1 MPRYDF
7 AGLEKKWR
15 ARWKENPIQD
25 PAANKPKYYC
35 LDMFPYPS
43 GTALHVGHWRGY
55 TLSDVLS
62 RYKILQGYHVL
73 HPMGWDAFGLA
84 AENNAIKVKK
94 HPAISTSQNVAS
106 MKRQLEEMST
116 IYNWDDEINTT
127 DPSYYKWTQWIFA
140 RMFEKG
146 LAYEQEMP
154 LNWCPTC
161 KVVLANEEAVGG
173 VCERCKSPATK
184 KNLRQWMLKITAYGE
199 RLLND
204 LEGLNWPDKVKKMQS
219 DWIGKSYGAE
229 IDFSVIKSDADP
241 GNLEAKA
248 DPATGL
254 KIKAFT
260 TRPDTLCGATFIV
273 LAPEH
278 PLVKQLTIP
287 TKQAEVEAYVKV
299 AASRSNVDRMADK
312 EKTGVFIGAYA
323 ENPLNWQP
331 MPIWVADYVLADY
344 GTGAI
349 MCVPGHDTRDF
360 EFAQKFDLPIVKVI
374 ASCIDDADTILEE
387 AYTGDGVLV
396 NSGPYTGKT
405 VEDGKTA
412 ICAHLEERGLG
423 KATINYKLR
432 DWVFSRQ
439 RYWGEPIPIIHC
451 QVCGPVVVPD
461 SDLPVLLPNID
472 SYLPT
477 DTGESPLALVPDWVN
492 TTCPACK
499 GPGKRETNTMPQWA
513 GSSWYF
519 LRYPDV
525 NNDES
530 LASTKAL
537 RDWLPVDYYVGGIE
551 HAVLH
556 LLYARFYTKFLF
568 DIGVVDFEEPF
579 STLFNIG
586 MINYKGKKMSKGEG
600 YGVSPDDVV
609 PKYGCDA
616 LRLYEMFISP
626 PDQDCEWDDSGIE
639 GVSRFLNKLWRIVEK
654 ETTRKAPATEELT
667 RLRHRIIHDITT
679 RLDNLSLNT
688 VVSGF
693 MEHTNT
699 LQTLSGAGGVDKD
712 TLKTLAI
719 LLAPFAPHMAEEI
732 WERLGNKDSVFAQT
746 WPTYDPDMLKTDTM
760 EIAMQINGKLRGN
773 ISIST
778 DADKETA
785 LAAAKDALAD
795 KLDGVEI
802 VKSIYV
808 PGRIV
813 NFVVKQ

>member
-7 AGLEKKWR
+7 RNLEKKWR
-15 ARWKENPIQD
+15 ARWQASPIQ
-25 PAANKPKYYC
+25 ANSARKPKYYC

-43 GTALHVGHWRGY
+43 GSALHVGHWRGY

-84 AENNAIKVKK
+84 AENNAIKMKM
-94 HPAISTSQNVAS
+94 HPAISTAENVKS

-116 IYNWDDEINTT
+116 IYDWNDEINTT
-127 DPSYYKWTQWIFA
+127 DPDYYKWTQWIFA

-154 LNWCPTC
+154 LNWCDAC

-184 KNLRQWMLKITAYGE
+184 KNLRQWMLKITAYAE
-199 RLLND
+199 RLLKD
-204 LEGLNWPDKVKKMQS
+204 LDGLNWPDKVKKMQS
-219 DWIGKSYGAE
+219 DWIGKSIGTE
-229 IDFSVIKSDADP
+229 IDFTTQS
-241 GNLEAKA
+241 NEAKVR
-248 DPATGL
+248 
-254 KIKAFT
+254 AFT
-260 TRPDTLCGATFIV
+260 TRPDTLAGATFMV

-278 PLVKQLTIP
+278 ELVQTLTTP
-287 TKQAEVEAYVKV
+287 EQKEEVETYVKRS
-299 AASRSNVDRMADK
+299 ASRSSVDRMADK
-312 EKTGVFIGAYA
+312 EKTGVFLGSYA
-323 ENPLNWQP
+323 INPLIGP
-331 MPIWVADYVLADY
+331 IPIWVADYVLIDY

-360 EFAQKFDLPIVKVI
+360 EFAKKFGLPITQVI
-374 ASCIDDADTILEE
+374 SPDGETAELEE
-387 AYTGDGVLV
+387 AYVGDGVLV
-396 NSGPYTGKT
+396 NSKQFNGLTVAEGKEAITQYLVEQGAGTKT
-405 VEDGKTA
+405 V
-412 ICAHLEERGLG
+412 
-423 KATINYKLR
+423 NYKLR

-451 QVCGPVVVPD
+451 QACGPVVVPD
-461 SDLPVLLPNID
+461 KDLPVKLPNIE

-477 DTGESPLALVPDWVN
+477 DTGESPLALVTDWVN
-492 TTCPACK
+492 TTCPSCS

-525 NNDES
+525 NNKEA
-530 LASTKAL
+530 LASPEAL
-537 RDWLPVDYYVGGIE
+537 KKWLPVDYYVGGIE

-556 LLYARFYTKFLF
+556 LLYARFYTKFLY
-568 DIGVVDFEEPF
+568 DIGTVDFEEPF

-600 YGVSPDDVV
+600 YGVSPDDVI

-626 PDQDCEWDDSGIE
+626 PELDCEWDDSGIE
-639 GVSRFLNKLWRIVEK
+639 GVSRFLNKLWRIVDK
-654 ETTRKAPATEELT
+654 DAAKTNPATEKLV
-667 RLRHRIIHDITT
+667 RLRHKIIHDITT
-679 RLDNLSLNT
+679 RLENLSLNT

-699 LQTLSGAGGVDKD
+699 LQTISQEVGVDHE
-712 TLKTLAI
+712 TLKTIAI

-732 WERLGNKDSVFAQT
+732 WERLGYMDTIFAEN
-746 WPTYDPDMLKTDTM
+746 WPKYDPDMLKTDTI
-760 EIAMQINGKLRGN
+760 EIALQMNGKLRGN
-773 ISIST
+773 ISIPA
-778 DADKETA
+778 DADKDDA
-785 LAAAKDALAD
+785 IAAAKECLAD
-795 KLDGVEI
+795 KLADVEI
-802 VKSIYV
+802 IKSIYV
-808 PGRIV
+808 PGRII
-813 NFVVKQ
+813 NFVVKA

>member
-7 AGLEKKWR
+7 SGIEKKWR
-15 ARWKENPIQD
+15 ARWKEVPIQN
-25 PAANKPKYYC
+25 PASSKPKYYC

-55 TLSDVLS
+55 VLSDVLS

-84 AENNAIKVKK
+84 AENNAIKQRK
-94 HPAISTSQNVAS
+94 HPSISIAENIKN

-116 IYNWDDEINTT
+116 IYDWNDEINTT
-127 DPSYYKWTQWIFA
+127 DPAYYKWTQWIFA
-140 RMFEKG
+140 RMFEHG

-154 LNWCPTC
+154 LNWCDEC

-204 LEGLNWPDKVKKMQS
+204 LESLDWPEKVKKMQT
-219 DWIGKSYGAE
+219 DWIGKSSGTE
-229 IDFSVIKSDADP
+229 IDFAVQGSDA
-241 GNLEAKA
+241 
-248 DPATGL
+248 
-254 KIKAFT
+254 KIRAFT
-260 TRPDTLCGATFIV
+260 TRPDTLAGATFMV

-278 PLVKQLTIP
+278 ELVKKLT
-287 TKQAEVEAYVKV
+287 TSDQNDKVEEYVKH
-299 AASRSNVDRMADK
+299 AASRSSVDRMQDK
-312 EKTGVFIGAYA
+312 EKTGVFTGSYA
-323 ENPLNWQP
+323 INPLIGP
-331 MPIWVADYVLADY
+331 IPIWVADYVLIDY

-360 EFAQKFDLPIVKVI
+360 EFATKFDLPISRVI
-374 ASCIDDADTILEE
+374 SPDGTDAPLEE
-387 AYTGDGVLV
+387 AYTGYGVLV
-396 NSGPYTGKT
+396 NSGQFDGLT
-405 VEDGKTA
+405 VADGKEA
-412 ICAHLEERGLG
+412 ITKYLEAQGSG
-423 KATINYKLR
+423 TKTINYKLR

-451 QVCGPVVVPD
+451 PTCGPVVVPD
-461 SDLPVLLPNID
+461 KDLPVMLPKVE

-477 DTGESPLALVPDWVN
+477 STGESPLALVTDWVN
-492 TTCPACK
+492 IACPKCN

-525 NNDES
+525 NSNDA
-530 LASTKAL
+530 LASPRAIK
-537 RDWLPVDYYVGGIE
+537 DWLPVDYYVGGIE

-556 LLYARFYTKFLF
+556 LLYARFYTKFLY
-568 DIGVVDFEEPF
+568 DIGILQFHEPF
-579 STLFNIG
+579 TTLFNIG

-600 YGVSPDDVV
+600 YGVSPDDVL

-626 PDQDCEWDDSGIE
+626 PELDCEWDDSGIE
-639 GVSRFLNKLWRIVEK
+639 GVSRFLNKLWRIVERDATK
-654 ETTRKAPATEELT
+654 INPATTELA
-667 RLRHRIIHDITT
+667 RLRHRIVHDITT
-679 RLDNLSLNT
+679 RLENLSLNT

-699 LQTLSGAGGVDKD
+699 LQSLGGVDRE
-712 TLKTLAI
+712 TLKVMAI

-732 WERLGNKDSVFAQT
+732 WESLGHKDSVFAQS
-746 WPTYDPDMLKTDTM
+746 WPTYDPEMLKTDTV

-773 ISIST
+773 INIPA
-778 DADKETA
+778 DADKEA
-785 LAAAKDALAD
+785 AIAAAKDALAD
-795 KLDGVEI
+795 KLEGAEI
-802 VKSIYV
+802 AKSIYV
-808 PGRIV
+808 PGRII
-813 NFVVKQ
+813 NFVVKA

>member
-7 AGLEKKWR
+7 WALEKKWR
-15 ARWKENPIQD
+15 ARWAAAPIQD
-25 PAANKPKYYC
+25 PASNKPKYYC

-84 AENNAIKVKK
+84 AENNAIKQKK
-94 HPAISTSQNVAS
+94 HPAISTAENVKS

-116 IYNWDDEINTT
+116 IYNWEDEINTT
-127 DPSYYKWTQWIFA
+127 DPDYYKWTQWIFA
-140 RMFEKG
+140 RMFEHG

-173 VCERCKSPATK
+173 VCERCKSPSTK
-184 KNLRQWMLKITAYGE
+184 KNLRQWMLKITAYAE
-199 RLLND
+199 RLLKD
-204 LEGLNWPDKVKKMQS
+204 LESLNWPEKVKKMQA
-219 DWIGKSYGAE
+219 DWIGKSIGTE
-229 IDFSVIKSDADP
+229 IDFAVESSNSSTP
-241 GNLEAKA
+241 
-248 DPATGL
+248 
-254 KIKAFT
+254 KIRAFT
-260 TRPDTLCGATFIV
+260 TRPDTLAGATFIV

-278 PLVKQLTIP
+278 ELVSTLTIP
-287 TKQAEVEAYVKV
+287 KHQAQVETYVKR
-299 AASRSNVDRMADK
+299 AASRSSVDRMADK
-312 EKTGVFIGAYA
+312 EKTGVFTGSYA
-323 ENPLNWQP
+323 INPLTGP
-331 MPIWVADYVLADY
+331 IPIWVADYVLIDY
-344 GTGAI
+344 GTGAT

-360 EFAQKFDLPIVKVI
+360 EFAKKFDLPIVQVI
-374 ASCIDDADTILEE
+374 SPDGKTAPLEE
-387 AYTGDGVLV
+387 AYVGDGALV
-396 NSGPYTGKT
+396 NSGQFDGLTVAEGKEAVSNYLEEQKAGTKT
-405 VEDGKTA
+405 V
-412 ICAHLEERGLG
+412 
-423 KATINYKLR
+423 NYKLR

-451 QVCGPVVVPD
+451 QACGPVVVPD
-461 SDLPVLLPNID
+461 ADLPIKLPNIE

-477 DTGESPLALVPDWVN
+477 DTGESPLALVSDWVN
-492 TTCPACK
+492 TTCPSCG

-519 LRYPDV
+519 LRYPDI
-525 NNDES
+525 NNSEAI
-530 LASTKAL
+530 ASPEAL
-537 RDWLPVDYYVGGIE
+537 KKWLPVDYYVGGIE

-556 LLYARFYTKFLF
+556 LLYARFYTKFLY
-568 DIGVVDFEEPF
+568 DIGKVDFEEPF

-600 YGVSPDDVV
+600 HGVSPDDVL

-626 PDQDCEWDDSGIE
+626 PDLDCEWDDSGIE
-639 GVSRFLNKLWRIVEK
+639 GVSRFLNKLWRIIEK
-654 ETTRKAPATEELT
+654 DATRNTPATEELT

-679 RLDNLSLNT
+679 RLENLSLNT

-699 LQTLSGAGGVDKD
+699 LQAISQKSGIDQE
-712 TLKTLAI
+712 TLKTMAI

-732 WERLGNKDSVFAQT
+732 WERLGNKNSVFAQS
-746 WPTYDPDMLKTDTM
+746 WPTYDPDMLKTDTI
-760 EIAMQINGKLRGN
+760 EIALQINGKLRGN
-773 ISIST
+773 LNIPA
-778 DADKETA
+778 DADKEA
-785 LAAAKDALAD
+785 AIAAAREALAD
-795 KLDGVEI
+795 KLADGEI

-813 NFVVKQ
+813 NFVMGSKS